1 MTSRTEVRWAPA
13 CRPTTWI
20 TLALALL
27 ACCLLAGTA
36 RAKSAEFSD
45 DSRACLKCHEKPDIA
60 PKKLDDG
67 KTLSMHIRGS
77 DYLAAQHVKQD
88 CTDCHSGLDDKTHGK
103 VSTPLASRRA
113 LMESMQEACR
123 DCHKKRQKLYDDGLH
138 AALVKGGSVKAPVC
152 ANCHD
157 AHYQPSVKLLEPID
171 KTSCAAC
178 HEKVFDA
185 YKADVHGRARVTKGK
200 DSPSCADCHQPH
212 DNKAA
217 SLGDGQKDACVKCHK
232 DSADKHEQWLPNTA
246 LHFEAISCVVCHS
259 PDAKRRVNLR
269 LYDGATDTQLR
280 EKAGVP
286 KFVQRVKAEDVG
298 NVGLTE
304 ADLDSL
310 LEQFG
315 RDAGNKG
322 KVFLRGRLEVQT
334 GVEAHQLAP
343 KDKAMKACDTCHRQG
358 AAAFQ
363 SVVLSI
369 ASADGRPLRHAV
381 QNQVLGSVTAFDSV
395 RGFYALGS
403 TRIKLLDWLL
413 GLAVAGSIA
422 GCLAHWTARRLTR
435 GLRERRAAASTTG
448 RETP

>member
-1 MTSRTEVRWAPA
+1 M
-13 CRPTTWI
+13 
-20 TLALALL
+20 L
-27 ACCLLAGTA
+27 ACCLLAGPA
-36 RAKSAEFSD
+36 HAKTAEFSD
-45 DSRACLKCHEKPDIA
+45 ESKACLKCHEKPDIA
-60 PKKLDDG
+60 AKKLEDG
-67 KTLSMHIRGS
+67 KTLSMHIRGA
-77 DYLAAQHVKQD
+77 DYLAAQHVEQD
-88 CTDCHSGLDDKTHGK
+88 CTDCHSDLDDKTHGK

-113 LMESMQEACR
+113 LMESMQETCR

-138 AALVKGGSVKAPVC
+138 AALVKQGSDKAPLC

-157 AHYQPSVKLLEPID
+157 AHYQASVKLLEPID

-178 HEKVFDA
+178 HDKVFAA
-185 YKADVHGRARVTKGK
+185 YKADVHGLARVAKGK
-200 DSPSCADCHQPH
+200 DSPICADCHQSH

-217 SLGDGQKDACVKCHK
+217 SLGDGQKDTCLKCHK
-232 DSADKHEQWLPNTA
+232 DSADKHAQWLPNTA
-246 LHFEAISCVVCHS
+246 LHFEAISCVTCHS

-269 LYDGATDTQLR
+269 LYDSATDTQLR

-286 KFVQRVKAEDVG
+286 QFVQRVKAEDVA

-315 RDAGNKG
+315 NEGGTKR
-322 KVFLRGRLEVQT
+322 KVFLRGRLEVQS

-343 KDKAMKACDTCHRQG
+343 KDKALKACDACHRLG
-358 AAAFQ
+358 SAAFE

-422 GCLAHWTARRLTR
+422 GCLAHMTARRLTR
-435 GLRERRAAASTTG
+435 GLRERRAAASNTG
-448 RETP
+448 RENP